1 MNTLFP
7 STITEWNK
15 LDLSIGNLTS
25 LKIFKGRFLQFVKP
39 LENSVYAC
47 HNPTEIKYITRLRL
61 IFSHLRYHKFKH
73 GFLDAVDRLC
83 RCSSAIRNTIHYFL
97 HYPSFSS
104 AQNTFLS
111 KIAMVDRSIID

>member
-47 HNPTEIKYITRLRL
+47 HSPTEIKYIT
-61 IFSHLRYHKFKH
+61 IQD
-73 GFLDAVDRLC
+73 LDSV
-83 RCSSAIRNTIHYFL
+83 
-97 HYPSFSS
+97 
-104 AQNTFLS
+104 TFVTTNLS
-111 KIAMVDRSIID
+111 MAF